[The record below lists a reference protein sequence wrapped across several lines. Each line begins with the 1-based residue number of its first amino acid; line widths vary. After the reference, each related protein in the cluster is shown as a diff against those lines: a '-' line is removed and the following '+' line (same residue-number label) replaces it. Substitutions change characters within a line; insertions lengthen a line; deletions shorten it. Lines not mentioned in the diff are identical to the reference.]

1 MIRVWKVDV
10 KSPNVLIVDASGHI
24 RRLVATLLTAL
35 GVRHCAEARDVAQA
49 VAQTI
54 KHQPGLIILGL
65 GSDST
70 EALLFVHRLR
80 RGEFGKAGIPVLGIS
95 SSTHHAVLEMAW
107 EAGIDDVVGKPISAI
122 ELMQRAGALLIST
135 ENQQDPAR
143 SAAE

>member
-1 MIRVWKVDV
+1 MVEA

-24 RRLVATLLTAL
+24 RRLVATLLAAL
-35 GVRHCAEARDVAQA
+35 GVRHCAEARDVSQA

-54 KHQPGLIILGL
+54 KHQPELIILGL

-80 RGEFGKAGIPVLGIS
+80 RGEFGKATIPVLGIS
-95 SSTHHAVLEMAW
+95 TSTHHAVLEMAW
-107 EAGIDDVVGKPISAI
+107 EAGIDEVVGKPISAI
-122 ELMQRAGALLIST
+122 ELMQRAGALLAPP
-135 ENQQDPAR
+135 ERQQDPSR